1 MILLRHAAPAGKY
14 LLRILKFRSATARG
28 LTEWHVGILNTTFEQ
43 SRVQGIAGNCR
54 RTGYP
59 ARYPAS
65 HSAAPDDFRIEDEN
79 VPVFDELAELARE
92 PVLRPIIED
101 LATHARI

>member
-1 MILLRHAAPAGKY
+1 MACWHFKYDLRAVESSGYRGK
-14 LLRILKFRSATARG
+14 LPTHWVSGTVSS
-28 LTEWHVGILNTTFEQ
+28 H
-43 SRVQGIAGNCR
+43 
-54 RTGYP
+54 
-59 ARYPAS
+59 